1 MIKILLI
8 WVEPL
13 KHYNVLNQDLS
24 VDTFSK
30 QLLFHKSATFMLIVL
45 HFYLISLPRK
55 LHIFVFVNQSLV
67 PGVSELK

>member
-1 MIKILLI
+1 MFLIKTF
-8 WVEPL
+8 
-13 KHYNVLNQDLS
+13 S

-55 LHIFVFVNQSLV
+55 LHIFVFVN
-67 PGVSELK
+67 